1 MNWRGSESTAKHEVS
16 EETVVVSTHSD
27 PYFGLAEQIAQE
39 ENLRIFETFTDT
51 LPFHPRFVIL
61 VASPKNLTI
70 ERLSS
75 IANTFKSQA
84 YYPALGIISGST
96 LDAAERLWTRRNSV
110 GAGNNFVGGDVDI
123 YQSIYEPTLFNISD
137 GAKTKISLDEDS
149 LIEALKHADYIYWVR
164 HAGGHS
170 WFWNKESENW
180 GKQDELSFDEIPQ
193 LKPAVIYSPNC
204 DVFRPWQRDSIA
216 LGFVDKG
223 AIAFLGFVN
232 SPHTI
237 AFSKY
242 GLFVPGLTS
251 WKEFPL
257 GLVAQI
263 QNKTTARFIYN
274 SPQFFML
281 GDPRIYLSKS
291 QPYQILSDQ
300 IDQAGKRVIVGY
312 SDKHAILS
320 VKIDNGS
327 EYNFLSISGL
337 ASLSE
342 DNIFYNS
349 KVQTL
354 DLGLDK
360 YILFLH
366 QGGDFQIE
374 LSTHPPFGRVLAG
387 EFVDALDYSW
397 VAFWGGPFAYM
408 NLYIYAAAIP
418 AFVGILLFTIFKR
431 KKVFAEYK
439 NILIFAFLL
448 ALFRLAYYL
457 LRIDEYTVS
466 ANILD
471 PGIMDLVI
479 SFTAFF
485 SGVAGGML
493 LIRDSKRI
501 LVKFLGLLFAVAH
514 QFWLTGF
521 FLGLLIL
528 FDNVPRVTGMTTAGV
543 WSYKILW
550 LMFIPLLVEV
560 VIILSANRYLASEH
574 PGRK

>member
-1 MNWRGSESTAKHEVS
+1 
-16 EETVVVSTHSD
+16 
-27 PYFGLAEQIAQE
+27 
-39 ENLRIFETFTDT
+39 
-51 LPFHPRFVIL
+51 
-61 VASPKNLTI
+61 
-70 ERLSS
+70 
-75 IANTFKSQA
+75 
-84 YYPALGIISGST
+84 
-96 LDAAERLWTRRNSV
+96 
-110 GAGNNFVGGDVDI
+110 
-123 YQSIYEPTLFNISD
+123 
-137 GAKTKISLDEDS
+137 
-149 LIEALKHADYIYWVR
+149 
-164 HAGGHS
+164 
-170 WFWNKESENW
+170 
-180 GKQDELSFDEIPQ
+180 
-193 LKPAVIYSPNC
+193 
-204 DVFRPWQRDSIA
+204 
-216 LGFVDKG
+216 
-223 AIAFLGFVN
+223 
-232 SPHTI
+232 
-237 AFSKY
+237 
-242 GLFVPGLTS
+242 
-251 WKEFPL
+251 
-257 GLVAQI
+257 
-263 QNKTTARFIYN
+263 
-274 SPQFFML
+274 
-281 GDPRIYLSKS
+281 
-291 QPYQILSDQ
+291 
-300 IDQAGKRVIVGY
+300 
-312 SDKHAILS
+312 
-320 VKIDNGS
+320 
-327 EYNFLSISGL
+327 
-337 ASLSE
+337 
-342 DNIFYNS
+342 
-349 KVQTL
+349 
-354 DLGLDK
+354 
-360 YILFLH
+360 
-366 QGGDFQIE
+366 
-374 LSTHPPFGRVLAG
+374 
-387 EFVDALDYSW
+387 
-397 VAFWGGPFAYM
+397 M